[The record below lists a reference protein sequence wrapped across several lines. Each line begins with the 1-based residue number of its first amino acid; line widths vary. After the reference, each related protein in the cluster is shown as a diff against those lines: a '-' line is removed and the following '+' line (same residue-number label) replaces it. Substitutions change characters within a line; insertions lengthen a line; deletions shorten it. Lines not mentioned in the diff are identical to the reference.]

1 MSLRVRVSGGLDV
14 KRSGLRTDQ
23 RDFPVEHQPQV
34 RDWLIA
40 ECGRTLPFCENA
52 DDAQLTHI
60 RLAVLRLSNG
70 DVEKFLYW
78 LEVAKKDWRDVLIGN

>member
-1 MSLRVRVSGGLDV
+1 MLNEAVSEQI
-14 KRSGLRTDQ
+14 K
-23 RDFPVEHQPQV
+23 RDFPVEHQQQV

-40 ECGRTLPFCENA
+40 ECGRNLPFCERA
-52 DDAQLTHI
+52 GEDQLTRI

-70 DVEKFLYW
+70 NVEKFLYW